1 MGGVYRV
8 KGMCLAWSSF
18 FSQEG
23 SLLFFYPTN
32 AVGSLSAGIALPI
45 GASLFAAPAFHNSEI

>member
-1 MGGVYRV
+1 
-8 KGMCLAWSSF
+8 MCLAWSSF